1 MSFKMA
7 KKIAARIFA
16 FFLMTALGMI
26 GTGTIVGI
34 NIFQAALMAG
44 IAGVANVVEGLS
56 RAYVNDGKLT
66 MAEINEVFNAAPVQN
81 AGAPKKTN
89 TSSSNSS
96 KS

>member
-1 MSFKMA
+1 MNWKMS
-7 KKIAARIFA
+7 KKILARIFA

-26 GTGTIVGI
+26 GTGTLVGI
-34 NIFQAALMAG
+34 NVWQAALMAG

-81 AGAPKKTN
+81 AGSRKK
-89 TSSSNSS
+89 
-96 KS
+96 

>member
-1 MSFKMA
+1 MSFEMT
-7 KKIAARIFA
+7 KKVSARIFA

-34 NIFQAALMAG
+34 NIWQAALMAG

-56 RAYVNDGKLT
+56 RAYVNDGVLT
-66 MAEINEVFNAAPVQN
+66 MDEVNEVFNAAPVQN
-81 AGAPKKTN
+81 AGSGN
-89 TSSSNSS
+89 